1 MAEMNYKNLT
11 TAGNDAKVLSVEDE
25 KIRDLL
31 GNLKRVEAPN
41 NFDFRVKARIASASP
56 AGYRT
61 AFLPVLRYVLPLG
74 AILVVLTGFVLNGL
88 YFADE
93 QSLSTVAENAFQ
105 SPISETQTIKPGL
118 IESNTAEISLPPI
131 ENSIASGVSGAAI
144 VRVKNKNAA
153 TSEIAEPLASEK
165 SAGKPKTKFAAKEEN
180 IFDNTGGTRFSALT
194 EPKQIITPPGINL
207 NNVNKTT
214 TDLPDFVKTK
224 PLTAKEVLSQLG
236 IDASYTNESWKVL
249 SVRQNSPAESSD
261 VRTGDVV
268 EAIDG
273 EKLTDKPMRSKT
285 IEGKNLTLRRGAQ
298 KIEISP
304 GIKSN

>member
-1 MAEMNYKNLT
+1 MNYKNLT
-11 TAGNDAKVLSVEDE
+11 TAGNDAEVLSAEDE
-25 KIRDLL
+25 KIRALL

-61 AFLPVLRYVLPLG
+61 KFLPVLRYVLPL
-74 AILVVLTGFVLNGL
+74 AAVLVVLTGFVLNGL
-88 YFADE
+88 YFADVRNAA
-93 QSLSTVAENAFQ
+93 VAENTFQ

-153 TSEIAEPLASEK
+153 TSEIAVPLASEK

-194 EPKQIITPPGINL
+194 EPKQILTPPGINL